1 MEPAEKSGLVG
12 RGTVKPE
19 RKKRK
24 VHFFTPGFYSSFFYY
39 FSVLVASLILHQ
51 ASGVSCG
58 CSLEVRLFS
67 EKFSGKVHPERGVGS
82 VRVRPCW
89 ERRETE
95 HKKYMASLPGL
106 QKRKS

>member
-1 MEPAEKSGLVG
+1 MNDVNFPPRIQG
-12 RGTVKPE
+12 RFFSHAHQVAVTVV
-19 RKKRK
+19 RC
-24 VHFFTPGFYSSFFYY
+24 VSFLSFF
-39 FSVLVASLILHQ
+39 SVVLASLILYQ
-51 ASGVSCG
+51 ASGVRYG